1 MGFSGSAPENKPQAS
16 TPAATQATP
25 AVEKAIDNNEVIAVL
40 AATLAA
46 STDEVIAVIAAT
58 MAICTGEEY
67 IAHIGRL
74 NGGKSWTNYAKM
86 ESATIRN
93 QMF

>member
-1 MGFSGSAPENKPQAS
+1 MGFSGSAPENKPQAA
-16 TPAATQATP
+16 AATPSAPVAGKAT
-25 AVEKAIDNNEVIAVL
+25 DNNEVIAVI

-46 STDEVIAVIAAT
+46 STDEVIAVIAAA

-67 IAHIGRL
+67 IAQIGRL
-74 NGGKSWTNYAKM
+74 KGSKSWTNYAKM
-86 ESATIRN
+86 EGTTVRN